1 MDGKTIKALETCH
14 DLEIRR
20 SSGFAKP
27 GRDIAALA
35 GIQIVCFVVLT
46 RFEPRFFII
55 HLYQMVPYAAILLL
69 VGYALDRWAYAIGA
83 LVSIAWLGLAYMA
96 GILGSAV
103 ERLRMPA
110 HSDATANLIA
120 VLALMT
126 AIVAV
131 LMIVLWRIRWVKGD
145 SARRANRRILLLSLA
160 MVCAYYLVLAR
171 WFWDMIRDV

>member
-20 SSGFAKP
+20 TGFTKP

-35 GIQIVCFVVLT
+35 GIQIVCFLALT
-46 RFEPRFFII
+46 GLEPRFFII
-55 HLYQMVPYAAILLL
+55 HLYQMIPYGAILVL

-83 LVSIAWLGLAYMA
+83 LVSIVWLGLAYIA
-96 GILGSAV
+96 GILSSAV
-103 ERLRMPA
+103 ERLRIPA
-110 HSDATANLIA
+110 HYDATANLIA

-131 LMIVLWRIRWVKGD
+131 LMTVLCRIHWVKAD
-145 SARRANRRILLLSLA
+145 SERRANRRIFLLSSA